1 MSKGWTRPEIERL
14 RAMYKG
20 GESFAAISAVLRR
33 TSDACRQKASSIGL
47 KDRGKSLRVVK
58 SDRAVSELSTPYGNG
73 RACRLR
79 GGGKISPHSIG
90 REHWS
95 WLAGWHDADMEL
107 GVSYI
112 GAALE
117 SR

>member
-1 MSKGWTRPEIERL
+1 MSKGWTGPEIELL
-14 RAMYKG
+14 RTMYKD
-20 GESFAAISAVLRR
+20 GESFAAISAVLQR
-33 TSDACRQKASSIGL
+33 TSDACRHKASGIGL
-47 KDRGKSLRVVK
+47 KDRGKALRVVK
-58 SDRAVSELSTPYGNG
+58 NDRSLSVLSTPYGEG

-112 GAALE
+112 GAVLE